1 VHYWLVM
8 PAAGSGRRMGA
19 DFPKQY
25 LPLAGRTVIEQA
37 LSPFLADARCQGI
50 LVALDPSDARFDG
63 LPCAADAR
71 VRRVDGGARRCDS
84 VRAAVASIQDDA
96 QAWVLVH
103 DAARPC
109 LSGADIDRLLAAVAQ
124 DPVGGLLA
132 VPMADTIKR
141 ADDKDRVLKTPP
153 RDGLWRAL
161 TPQMFRLGVLRAAL
175 AAAGDAGREPTDE
188 SQAVE
193 WLGLAPLLVPGNPG
207 NLKVTT
213 AMDLDLAAAWLA
225 RENQA

>member
-1 VHYWLVM
+1 
-8 PAAGSGRRMGA
+8 MGA
-19 DFPKQY
+19 EFPKQY

-37 LSPFLADARCQGI
+37 LAPFLADARCQGI
-50 LVALDPSDARFDG
+50 ILALDAGDARFDS
-63 LPCAADAR
+63 LPCALDAR
-71 VRRVDGGARRCDS
+71 IRRVAGGARRCDS
-84 VRAAVASIQDDA
+84 VRNAVAAIDDDE

-109 LSGADIDRLLAAVAQ
+109 LAGADIDSLLAQVAQ

-141 ADDKDRVLKTPP
+141 ADDQARVLKTPP
-153 RDGLWRAL
+153 RSGLWRAL
-161 TPQMFRLGVLRAAL
+161 TPQMFRLGVLGKAL
-175 AAAGDAGREPTDE
+175 AAADAAGREPTDE

-193 WLGLAPLLVPGNPG
+193 WLGHSPLLVAGNPG